1 VNASVNVARI
11 IEAMREKGWGVRDTC
26 VNCGVNNKTLSSVL
40 AGKVPK
46 RLDALY
52 RLLDGLEITTQE
64 ALINGGSSQ
73 KARLYVLSNRWRGK
87 EIA

>member
-1 VNASVNVARI
+1 MNASVNVPRI

-26 VNCGVNNKTLSSVL
+26 ANCGVNNKTLSSVL

-52 RLLDGLEITTQE
+52 RLLAGLGITSQE
-64 ALINGGSSQ
+64 ALINGGSPK
-73 KARLYVLSNRWRGK
+73 KARLRLVFNRRRGE